1 MDIIVTFIICFVI
14 LIGSVLKGVYI
25 GYPLILSLML
35 FIYTATRK
43 GFPIKDVL
51 KMAYKG
57 GKKSLV
63 VVKIFLIIGGITGVW
78 MASGTVPSLVF
89 YGMKFLKPQLFIL
102 FAFLISSFV
111 SFLIGTS
118 LGTVSTAGLALI
130 VVARGGGVNEVITA
144 GAIISGI
151 YFGDRCSPMSS
162 SASLVATLTETELY
176 TNIKNMFKT
185 AIVPFALAVIFY
197 TFYSYKYPLNTIGST
212 IADEIVK
219 VFNVGIIVLVP
230 AFLILLLSLCR
241 VNVKASMFISIIT
254 AIFISMIVQ
263 HNSFVSSLKYV
274 FLGYV
279 MENDS
284 PLRTIMKGGGV
295 ISMLK
300 ASIAVFIS
308 SSFTGIFEGTEMLKS
323 VENLINKAQNRH
335 QLFLATV
342 ATSTITA
349 AFGCSQ
355 TLSVILTHMLV
366 RDAYEKNSISKYDLA
381 IDLENTA
388 IVISAFIPW
397 NIALLVPLT
406 TLNVS
411 VSSELYASYLYF
423 IPLVSYV
430 FYKVGSLKLNKDMNI
445 TT

>member
-1 MDIIVTFIICFVI
+1 MDVIVTFIICFMF
-14 LIGSVLKGVYI
+14 LIGSVLKGIYI
-25 GYPLILSLML
+25 GYPLILSLVIFV
-35 FIYTATRK
+35 FIAVRK
-43 GFPIKDVL
+43 GFPLGEVVR
-51 KMAYKG
+51 MAYKG

-63 VVKIFLIIGGITGVW
+63 VVKIFLIIGGITGIW
-78 MASGTVPSLVF
+78 MAAGTVPSLVY
-89 YGMKFLKPQLFIL
+89 YGMKFLKPELFIL
-102 FAFLISSFV
+102 FTFLISSFV

-162 SASLVATLTETELY
+162 SASLVATLTQTELY

-185 AIVPFALAVIFY
+185 SIVPFVLAVVFY
-197 TFYSYKYPLNTIGST
+197 TFYSYKYPLNTMGST

-219 VFNVGIIVLVP
+219 VFDVGSIVLLP
-230 AFLILLLSLCR
+230 AFFILVLSLCK
-241 VNVKASMFISIIT
+241 VNVKISMFISIIV
-254 AIFISMIVQ
+254 AIFISVLVQ
-263 HNSFVSSLKYV
+263 HNSLINSLKYV
-274 FLGYV
+274 FSGYV
-279 MENDS
+279 MENDN
-284 PLRTIMKGGGV
+284 PLKAIMKGGGV
-295 ISMLK
+295 ISMIK
-300 ASIAVFIS
+300 ASLAVFVS

-323 VENLINKAQNRH
+323 VESLINKAKNRH
-335 QLFLATV
+335 QLFLATI

-355 TLSVILTHMLV
+355 TLAVILTHMLV
-366 RDAYEKNSISKYDLA
+366 KDAYEKNSINKYDLA
-381 IDLENTA
+381 VDLENTA

-423 IPLVSYV
+423 IPLVNYI
-430 FYKVGSLKLNKDMNI
+430 FYKITSSKLNKSINI